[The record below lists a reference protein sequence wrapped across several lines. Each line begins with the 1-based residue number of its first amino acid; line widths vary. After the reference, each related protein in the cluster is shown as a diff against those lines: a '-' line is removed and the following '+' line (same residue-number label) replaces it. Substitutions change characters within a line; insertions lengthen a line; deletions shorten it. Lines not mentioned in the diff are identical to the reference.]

1 MDISERHDKLV
12 QRANPCGCAGPT
24 HRQTQALAPR
34 SLPGSGSESWSAS
47 GALSGRAHNP
57 GVPAAPPGPTD
68 GVRPA
73 VAQSAGGARGPSSL
87 PTSLWV
93 RPVAPGAG
101 PRSWARELGPSPGHA
116 ASGPLP
122 GSAAA
127 PGRGDSPSRRPRA
140 AVSAPR
146 PIWGR
151 SGGGGVNGGENSIS
165 AREPWPSV
173 SYPHPPARDTTL
185 GTQILRPR
193 AGTLAP
199 VLGLSGS
206 LPRFCKLRPWASS
219 PHPWTMRRPLLHS
232 KASPLDSEDPPLHGR
247 PHPEPRTR
255 LTERWGLRL
264 DASGL

>member
-57 GVPAAPPGPTD
+57 GVPAAPPGPAD

-151 SGGGGVNGGENSIS
+151 SGGGGSTEERTQSPPGSLGPQSPIPIHQPGTPLL
-165 AREPWPSV
+165 EPRSC
-173 SYPHPPARDTTL
+173 AL
-185 GTQILRPR
+185 GLRP
-193 AGTLAP
+193 
-199 VLGLSGS
+199 
-206 LPRFCKLRPWASS
+206 
-219 PHPWTMRRPLLHS
+219 
-232 KASPLDSEDPPLHGR
+232 
-247 PHPEPRTR
+247 
-255 LTERWGLRL
+255 
-264 DASGL
+264 